1 MMGIFLEKENHNLD
15 KMEEIHMSSGMGRGL
30 LGEIQRDVQEMVQER
45 IDDEVSRIQII
56 DITRVAA
63 ALFDANVEEENIE
76 RLLCKYW
83 DLRPSEAHR
92 FIREGE
98 EERKV

>member
-1 MMGIFLEKENHNLD
+1 
-15 KMEEIHMSSGMGRGL
+15 MSSGIGRELFG
-30 LGEIQRDVQEMVQER
+30 GIQSGVQEMVQER
-45 IDDEVSRIQII
+45 IDDEISRIQVM
-56 DITRVAA
+56 DITRAAA
-63 ALFDANVEEENIE
+63 ALLDANVEEDNIE

-98 EERKV
+98 EERKI

>member
-1 MMGIFLEKENHNLD
+1 
-15 KMEEIHMSSGMGRGL
+15 MSTGMGRQL
-30 LGEIQRDVQEMVQER
+30 LDEIRSGAQERLQER
-45 IDDEVSRIQII
+45 IDDEVSRIQIM
-56 DITRVAA
+56 DITRAAA
-63 ALFDANVEEENIE
+63 ALLDANVKEETIE

-98 EERKV
+98 EERKI

>member
-1 MMGIFLEKENHNLD
+1 
-15 KMEEIHMSSGMGRGL
+15 MGREL
-30 LGEIQRDVQEMVQER
+30 LGEMRSDAKERLQER
-45 IDDEVSRIQII
+45 IDDEVSRIQIM
-56 DITRVAA
+56 DITRAAA
-63 ALFDANVEEENIE
+63 ALLDANVEEETIG

-98 EERKV
+98 EERTI

>member
-1 MMGIFLEKENHNLD
+1 
-15 KMEEIHMSSGMGRGL
+15 MSSGMGREL
-30 LGEIQRDVQEMVQER
+30 LDGIQSGVQEMVQER
-45 IDDEVSRIQII
+45 IDDEVSRIQIM
-56 DITRVAA
+56 DITKAAA
-63 ALFDANVEEENIE
+63 ALLDANVEEETIE

-98 EERKV
+98 EERKI